1 MNDTNAGNGFNLY
14 KEEIMS
20 VRILIVDD
28 HPLVLE
34 GLKSLLADVE
44 EVQVVGTASN
54 AIDAIAFLK
63 NNEVD
68 IAFLDINLP
77 DISGIDL
84 CKKVKDQFPEVKT
97 LALSTFNERAY
108 VSRMIQN
115 GASGYLIK
123 SSGKEDILE
132 AIAQVQ
138 AGGYF
143 MNVQFDQVT
152 PATAP
157 KTVPFLTRR
166 EKEVLILIAEG
177 LTNPQIAEKLF
188 VSVTTVNSHRQNL
201 LIKFE
206 VSNTASLIK
215 LAAGLGLI

>member
-1 MNDTNAGNGFNLY
+1 
-14 KEEIMS
+14 MS

-34 GLKSLLADVE
+34 GLKSLLADVDG
-44 EVQVVGTASN
+44 VQVVGTATN
-54 AIDAIAFLK
+54 AIEAIAFLK
-63 NNEVD
+63 TNEVD

-84 CKKVKDQFPEVKT
+84 CKKVKEQFPDVKT

-132 AIAQVQ
+132 AITQVQ

-143 MNVQFDQVT
+143 MNVQFDQV
-152 PATAP
+152 PPSTAP

-177 LTNPQIAEKLF
+177 LTNPQIAEQLF

>member
-1 MNDTNAGNGFNLY
+1 
-14 KEEIMS
+14 MS

-44 EVQVVGTASN
+44 EVQVVGTATN

-166 EKEVLILIAEG
+166 EKEVLVLIAEG
-177 LTNPQIAEKLF
+177 LTNPQIAEQLF
-188 VSVTTVNSHRQNL
+188 ISVTTVNSHRQNL

>member
-1 MNDTNAGNGFNLY
+1 
-14 KEEIMS
+14 MS
-20 VRILIVDD
+20 VKILIVDD
-28 HPLVLE
+28 NTLVLE
-34 GLKSLLADVE
+34 GLKSLLADTE
-44 EVQVVGTASN
+44 GVQVVGTASN
-54 AIDAIAFLK
+54 AIDAITFLK

-84 CKKVKDQFPEVKT
+84 CKKVKDQFPDVKT

-132 AIAQVQ
+132 AIEQVQ

-143 MNVQFDQVT
+143 MNVQFDQAAPT
-152 PATAP
+152 GAP

-177 LTNPQIAEKLF
+177 LTNPQIAEQLF
-188 VSVTTVNSHRQNL
+188 ISVTTVNSHRQNL
-201 LIKFE
+201 LMKFE

>member
-1 MNDTNAGNGFNLY
+1 
-14 KEEIMS
+14 MS

-44 EVQVVGTASN
+44 EVQVVGTATN

-157 KTVPFLTRR
+157 KTIPFLTRR

-177 LTNPQIAEKLF
+177 LTNPQIAEQLF

>member
-1 MNDTNAGNGFNLY
+1 
-14 KEEIMS
+14 MS
-20 VRILIVDD
+20 VKILIVDD

-34 GLKSLLADVE
+34 GLKSLLADTE
-44 EVQVVGTASN
+44 GVQVVGTASN
-54 AIDAIAFLK
+54 AIDAITFLK

-132 AIAQVQ
+132 AIEQVQ

-143 MNVQFDQVT
+143 MNVQFDQAAPT
-152 PATAP
+152 GAP

-166 EKEVLILIAEG
+166 EKEVLVLIAEG
-177 LTNPQIAEKLF
+177 LTNPQIAEQLF
-188 VSVTTVNSHRQNL
+188 ISVTTVNSHRQNL
-201 LIKFE
+201 LMKFE

>member
-1 MNDTNAGNGFNLY
+1 
-14 KEEIMS
+14 MS

-44 EVQVVGTASN
+44 EVQVVGTATN

-63 NNEVD
+63 SNEVD

-157 KTVPFLTRR
+157 KTLPFLTRR
-166 EKEVLILIAEG
+166 EKEVLVLIAEG
-177 LTNPQIAEKLF
+177 LTNPQIAEQLF